1 MKTLIS
7 TIAIIISIVAVAL
20 IYVSPVL
27 IILLAIK
34 YLFF

>member
-1 MKTLIS
+1 MKTIIS
-7 TIAIIISIVAVAL
+7 TIALIISIVAVAL
-20 IYVSPVL
+20 IYASPVL